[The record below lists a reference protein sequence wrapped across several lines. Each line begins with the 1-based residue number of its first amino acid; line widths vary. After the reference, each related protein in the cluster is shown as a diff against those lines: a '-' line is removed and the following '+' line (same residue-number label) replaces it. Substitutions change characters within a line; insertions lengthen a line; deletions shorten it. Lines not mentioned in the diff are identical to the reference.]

1 MNFIVIFVGR
11 IESLILPPIFG
22 FPQIFMN
29 FSGPK
34 VQVSAHFLS
43 MDNKN

>member
-1 MNFIVIFVGR
+1 MNFIVIFWGGLK
-11 IESLILPPIFG
+11 SLILPPIFG
-22 FPQIFMN
+22 FPQIFRN